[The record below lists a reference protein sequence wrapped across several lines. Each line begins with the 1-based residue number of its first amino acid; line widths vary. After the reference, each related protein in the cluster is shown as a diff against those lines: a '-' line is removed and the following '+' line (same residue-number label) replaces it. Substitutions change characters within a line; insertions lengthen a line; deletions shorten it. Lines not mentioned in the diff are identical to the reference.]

1 MWMDNTD
8 KTGSNPIKDAV
19 DILPEGIR
27 KIVLG
32 RLNEIVGYEPR
43 IGIMG
48 KTGSGK
54 SSLCN
59 AIFKGEE
66 CPVSD
71 VGACTREIK
80 EVRIQFGKRSLYL
93 VDIPGVGESAE
104 RDSEYENL
112 YSGLMPKL
120 DLILWVIKGDD
131 RVLAPDERFYKEVLI
146 PAGGKSKTLF
156 VLNQVDKI
164 EPFREWDEQNCCP
177 SPRQVNNIAEKKE
190 YISQYLGFPEHP
202 IVAVSANE
210 GYNVTHL
217 VEEMVR
223 ALPKHAQSSVAAQVK
238 EEHKTEKVIE
248 EATDGFGDT
257 VDRVIDEIIDM
268 APIPKPVA
276 TLAKA
281 AKKLVVEGIKKTWS
295 FFFG

>member
-1 MWMDNTD
+1 MEDKA
-8 KTGSNPIKDAV
+8 KTGYKLVKDAV
-19 DILPEGIR
+19 DILPVGLR
-27 KIVLG
+27 KRVLSK
-32 RLNEIVGYEPR
+32 LDEIVGYEPR

-48 KTGSGK
+48 KTGAGK

-80 EVRIQFGKRSLYL
+80 EIRIQFGKRSIYL
-93 VDIPGVGESAE
+93 VDIPGVGENAE
-104 RDSEYENL
+104 RDSEYEKL
-112 YSGLMPKL
+112 YRELMPKL

-131 RVLAPDERFYKEVLI
+131 RAFSADEHFYKDVLI
-146 PAGGKSKTLF
+146 PAGGKEKTLF

-164 EPFREWDEQNCCP
+164 EPFREWDVQNGCP
-177 SPRQVNNIAEKKE
+177 SPQQMKNITEKKD
-190 YISQYLGFPEHP
+190 YISERFGFTDHP
-202 IVAVSANE
+202 IVAIAASE
-210 GYNVTHL
+210 GYNVTYL

-223 ALPKHAQSSVAAQVK
+223 ALPKHARSPIAAQVK

-248 EATDGFGDT
+248 DATNGFGDT

-268 APIPKPVA
+268 APIPKPIA

-281 AKKLVVEGIKKTWS
+281 AKKLVVEGFKKAWG